1 MPSDDIFS
9 MTRRWDFYKNILIIR
24 LISIDLT
31 CRSEFVYLYC
41 SEWVKNIFVQPTK
54 IIYETAGIQNI
65 EGRRTRGRGTQAVSS
80 VVNVGIN

>member
-31 CRSEFVYLYC
+31 CRSEFVYLYF
-41 SEWVKNIFVQPTK
+41 SEWVKNTFVQPTK
-54 IIYETAGIQNI
+54 IMKRLEFRIQKV
-65 EGRRTRGRGTQAVSS
+65 EGHVAVAHKQLALSS
-80 VVNVGIN
+80 MSG